1 MHIRTKVIS
10 EWNGTRYVSTH
21 TEGYEYEGQV
31 DLCCG
36 ATQGQNNA
44 LNQQTS
50 LTQQM
55 TQQGQQIFGNS
66 SQVFNDLIGSLSPTV
81 AAGPSQQGFSQAELS
96 NLNSTAIT
104 QNGQS
109 YQNEKAAV
117 GNSMAA
123 AGGGTSALPSGS
135 TEGADLSLAEN
146 AGNQTASELSQIKQ
160 ADYAQGQQNY
170 NTAVSGLESA
180 TGVFNPATSAG
191 SAASSAAEGEAN
203 TANQIATQNNSWIQ
217 GVTGALGGIAA
228 GGMNGY
234 LSGLSNPS
242 VPVLN
247 TGGASTLAPQ
257 VGGYPFPASGSGINE
272 PPLPTIV

>member
-1 MHIRTKVIS
+1 MFIYTKVVS
-10 EWNGTRYVSTH
+10 EWNGFRYVTKH
-21 TEGYEYEGQV
+21 IEGFEYQGPVER
-31 DLCCG
+31 CCG

-96 NLNSTAIT
+96 NLNSSAIT
-104 QNGQS
+104 QTGQS
-109 YQNEKAAV
+109 YQNEKSAV
-117 GNSMAA
+117 GNAMAA
-123 AGGGTSALPSGS
+123 SGGGTSALPSGA
-135 TEGADLSLAEN
+135 TEGADFSLAEN
-146 AGNQTASELSQIKQ
+146 AGNQTASQLSQIKQ
-160 ADYAQGQQNY
+160 ADYQQGEQNY
-170 NTAVSGLESA
+170 NTALSGMESA

-191 SAASSAAEGEAN
+191 SAASSAAENEAT
-203 TANQIATQNNSWIQ
+203 TANQIATQNNSWVQ

-242 VPVLN
+242 VPILN
-247 TGGASTLAPQ
+247 TGGASTLSPQ
-257 VGGYPFPASGSGINE
+257 IGGYNFPASGSGIPE
-272 PPLPTIV
+272 PPLPSI